1 MNFYRFKVLLK
12 KLITVCI
19 HLAIAI
25 ASIDFFGVLIGF
37 SICTILY
44 FGLYKIIPKRL
55 NRGIYFLTEKDYQN
69 ALNCF
74 EQSVSFFEKWQNF
87 DKYGFVFLLN
97 FSKYSYLEASLI
109 NKAAVLQKLDKVH
122 DALSL
127 YQRILVKYPEND
139 IAKTQS
145 EVLLSR
151 LSGRVDK

>member
-19 HLAIAI
+19 NLAIAI

-37 SICTILY
+37 SMCTILY

-109 NKAAVLQKLDKVH
+109 NKAAALRKLEKNEE
-122 DALSL
+122 ALNL
-127 YQRILVKYPEND
+127 YHRILTEFPQNG

-145 EVLLSR
+145 EILESR
-151 LSGRVDK
+151 LSEREDK